1 VDSKP
6 MRIILNLLIV
16 LLLNGCV
23 STSKDN
29 KLPQVV
35 SDYFDTYAKREDFNK
50 FMTYYADNA
59 QFEDIIYGNSFNSK
73 VEISNFLEWN
83 KGEFKILN
91 GNKALTVTRH
101 TFGVNTAIT
110 EGFFHTF
117 SYDGQKLGP
126 WLFVIT
132 QEFDSNHKIIRQT
145 DWINYTPRV
154 DFLGGKNMNDELV
167 KK

>member
-1 VDSKP
+1 
-6 MRIILNLLIV
+6 MRIILSLLIA
-16 LLLNGCV
+16 LLLSGCV
-23 STSKDN
+23 STSKSN

-35 SDYFDTYAKREDFNK
+35 NDYFDIYSKRDDFNK

-59 QFEDIIYGNSFNSK
+59 QFKDIIYGNSFNNK
-73 VEISNFLEWN
+73 VEIRSFLDWG

-91 GNKALTVTRH
+91 GTRALTVTKH
-101 TFGVNTAIT
+101 TFGERTAIT

-132 QEFDSNHKIIRQT
+132 QEFNPSNKIIQQT
-145 DWINYTPRV
+145 DWINYTPR
-154 DFLGGKNMNDELV
+154 DNFLGGKNMNDEIV